1 MISKH
6 SSVLAEIRINRLRQK
21 DNTSMFPGCVFL
33 PCPNVKFKVQKE
45 DDGSL
50 IDCLE
55 QWIDREQ
62 IIFVDTTHNELDE

>member
-1 MISKH
+1 
-6 SSVLAEIRINRLRQK
+6 
-21 DNTSMFPGCVFL
+21 MFPGCVFL

-45 DDGSL
+45 EDGSL